1 MFLLSKTQA
10 LLLLY
15 LAHIGHFSSERTLYA
30 ELDLDQEAVRQ
41 ALAGLL
47 DHRLIR
53 RDSDGRLT
61 LARKDPALL
70 ENMAAMLRQTETP
83 SMLEFCLGRLSPQ
96 SGLEECEQVL
106 RYLDE
111 RMIGGSQTLLLC
123 LDLTLEKLLGWTLSS
138 GEHTHYVEL
147 VIVIQ
152 TMSLFLNKCL
162 RKAAL
167 LSDRAYRLTARHG
180 NARFQPIIVIL
191 RCYLRTFIDED
202 VAGDILL
209 FMEGVRELKNF
220 EDRDMRD
227 LVAYFEGLLHYV
239 RGEYGEVL
247 TCYERRPELQDWKF
261 HRLADILAL
270 CACRAAIMQ
279 RRFSV
284 ALGTCL
290 AARDAASLAGDRV
303 LAMFWRLH
311 MAFCLARM
319 GDLESALQNANSLF
333 MCISPRFNNKI
344 YIGAVRTIAI
354 IHYLYGRIASAY
366 YLLRR
371 ETLQA
376 MATNMS
382 FLPFE
387 DPIMLNVLLA
397 IEQAG
402 FPPLPYSNLDELL
415 PPLCSSPNRSLRS
428 AALRTKALRLAD
440 RHPLQASRL
449 LRDSLDEAKKIND
462 FREKTLSGL
471 ALATLYQRAGR
482 QEQAEALRRESVAD
496 LSTLPAPDMTL
507 WELDKCLC
515 GPAESGSETNVES
528 EAGGT
533 VYPDNAHP
541 AIERCATAIRALP
554 VADTL
559 SSMLNQLVQ
568 AVQAGLGAERV
579 MLFCRRSD
587 GSVGIEAQ
595 VGSDGQESTLAD
607 IGSLFGVSAWP
618 ELVEKG
624 LARGKGQSLFL
635 ALKVEERAAWG
646 ILLDSVRPSADY
658 LQLSSGD
665 WRELAAMLASEV
677 RACLRLARIQAEEVP
692 RRQMRSPAATVQVDQ
707 DTRTVIGPGLRGIM
721 EQVRHVAQ
729 TTASVL
735 LLGETGVGK
744 EVMARRIHQLSG
756 RKGAFVAVHPASTPE
771 TLFESEFFG
780 HEKGAFT
787 GASQQKI
794 GLIEM
799 ADEGTLFIDEVGD
812 VPPSIQSRLI
822 RVLQEQSFRRVG
834 GTSIIHSRFRLISA
848 TNKDLE
854 QEVREGRFRE
864 DLLYRISVVPLQI
877 PPLRQRRGDIVPL
890 AKTLLK
896 DFCKQYNRPVMTLSE
911 ENWARLRAYDW
922 PGNVRELKNFLERAV
937 ILNDVSTI
945 GDLHN
950 ARPTEVPSEG
960 VQGLEALF
968 EGFPTLDQLEERY
981 LRYVLRQTGGKVRGE
996 DGAET
1001 LLNIR
1006 RSTLYAKLKRH
1017 GITLGGV

>member
-1 MFLLSKTQA
+1 MFVFSKEQA

-15 LAHIGHFSSERTLYA
+15 LAHIGHFSHERALYA

-47 DHRLIR
+47 DRKLIR
-53 RDSDGRLT
+53 RDQQGRLSM
-61 LARKDPALL
+61 ARDEPALL
-70 ENMAAMLRQTETP
+70 EEMAAMLRQIEAPT
-83 SMLEFCLGRLSPQ
+83 MLEYCLSRLSPQ

-111 RMIGGSQTLLLC
+111 RMIGGNPSLSIC
-123 LDLTLEKLLGWTLSS
+123 LELTLEKLLGWTLPS
-138 GEHTHYVEL
+138 GEHTRYVEL

-152 TMSLFLNKCL
+152 TMCLFLNNFL

-167 LSDRAYRLTARHG
+167 LSDRTYRLTARHG

-209 FMEGVRELKNF
+209 FMEGLRELKSF
-220 EDRDMRD
+220 EDRDMQD

-239 RGEYGEVL
+239 RGEYAEVL
-247 TCYERRPELQDWKF
+247 ACYERRPDLQDWKY

-290 AARDAASLAGDRV
+290 AARDAASLSGDRV

-311 MAFCLARM
+311 ITFCLVRM
-319 GDLESALQNANSLF
+319 GDLDAALQNANSLF
-333 MCISPRFNNKI
+333 MCTSPKFNNKI

-366 YLLRR
+366 HLLRR

-376 MATNMS
+376 MAMNVP
-382 FLPFE
+382 FPPFE
-387 DPIMLNVLLA
+387 DPLMLNVLLA

-402 FPPLPYSNLDELL
+402 FPPLPCSNLEELL
-415 PPLCSSPNRSLRS
+415 PPLCVSPNRSLRS
-428 AALRTKALRLAD
+428 AALRTKALRLAK
-440 RHPLQASRL
+440 RHPVQASRL
-449 LRDSLDEAKKIND
+449 LRDSLDEASKVND

-471 ALATLYQRAGR
+471 ALAMQHERAGR
-482 QEQAEALRRESVAD
+482 LEQAAALRDKALVG
-496 LSTLPAPDMTL
+496 LSILPAPDMAL
-507 WELDKCLC
+507 WDLDRSLC
-515 GPAESGSETNVES
+515 GPAESGVEASAETET
-528 EAGGT
+528 GGPA
-533 VYPDNAHP
+533 YQDSAHP
-541 AIERCATAIRALP
+541 AVERCAVALRALP
-554 VADTL
+554 VEKGLPA
-559 SSMLNQLVQ
+559 MLERLLQ
-568 AVQAGLGAERV
+568 AVRLSLGADRAALLRV
-579 MLFCRRSD
+579 RGD
-587 GSVGIEAQ
+587 GSTGIEAQ
-595 VGSDGQESTLAD
+595 ARTDGQTLSASDVGSLSHSST
-607 IGSLFGVSAWP
+607 WP
-618 ELVEKG
+618 EHTG
-624 LARGKGQSLFL
+624 LTRGKGQRLL
-635 ALKVEERAAWG
+635 LTLKAEDNTTWG
-646 ILLDSVRPSADY
+646 LLLDNTHNDGDY
-658 LQLSSGD
+658 LHLGPGD
-665 WRELAAMLASEV
+665 WREIAAMLSSEV
-677 RACLRLARIQAEEVP
+677 RACLRLARVQEEAAP
-692 RRQMRSPAATVQVDQ
+692 WRQIRAQVDVTQ
-707 DTRTVIGPGLRGIM
+707 NEQEARPVIGPGLKEVM

-848 TNKDLE
+848 TNKDLS

-864 DLLYRISVVPLQI
+864 DLLYRISVVPLNI

-890 AKTLLK
+890 AKVLIGA
-896 DFCKQYNRPVMTLSE
+896 FCKRYGRPAIALSE
-911 ENWARLRAYDW
+911 AYWARLRAYDW
-922 PGNVRELKNFLERAV
+922 PGNVRELKNLLERAV
-937 ILNDVSTI
+937 ILNDFSAI
-945 GDLHN
+945 GELRN
-950 ARPTEVPSEG
+950 ARPAESA
-960 VQGLEALF
+960 QGIEALF
-968 EGFPTLDQLEERY
+968 EGFPSLDELEARY
-981 LRYVLRQTGGKVRGE
+981 LRYVLRQTGGRVRGE

-1017 GITLGGV
+1017 GITLGGESSK

>member
-1 MFLLSKTQA
+1 MFVFSRTQA

-15 LAHIGHFSSERTLYA
+15 LAHIGHFSQERSLYVD
-30 ELDLDQEAVRQ
+30 LDLDQEAVRQ

-47 DHRLIR
+47 DRRLIR
-53 RDSDGRLT
+53 RDPDGRL
-61 LARKDPALL
+61 AMAQDEPALL
-70 ENMAAMLRQTETP
+70 EKMAATLRQVEAPT
-83 SMLEFCLGRLSPQ
+83 MLEYCLGRLSPQ

-111 RMIGGSQTLLLC
+111 RMIGGSPALLIC
-123 LDLTLEKLLGWTLSS
+123 LELTLEKLLGWTLPS
-138 GEHTHYVEL
+138 GEHTRYVEL

-152 TMSLFLNKCL
+152 TMCLFLDNFL

-209 FMEGVRELKNF
+209 FMEGLRELKSF
-220 EDRDMRD
+220 EDRDMQD

-247 TCYERRPELQDWKF
+247 TCYERRPELQDWKY

-290 AARDAASLAGDRV
+290 SERDAASLAGDRV

-311 MAFCLARM
+311 ITFCLVRM
-319 GDLESALQNANSLF
+319 GDLDAALQNANSLF
-333 MCISPRFNNKI
+333 MCTSARFNNKI
-344 YIGAVRTIAI
+344 YIGAVRTLAI
-354 IHYLYGRIASAY
+354 IHYLHGRIPSAY

-371 ETLQA
+371 ETMQA
-376 MATNMS
+376 MAMNVP
-382 FLPFE
+382 LPPFE
-387 DPIMLNVLLA
+387 DPLMLNVLLA

-402 FPPLPYSNLDELL
+402 FPPLPGSNLEELL
-415 PPLCSSPNRSLRS
+415 PPLCASPNRSLRS
-428 AALRTKALRLAD
+428 AALRTKALRLAE

-449 LRDSLDEAKKIND
+449 LRDSLDEASKIND
-462 FREKTLSGL
+462 FREKTLSAL
-471 ALATLYQRAGR
+471 ALAAQYQRAGR
-482 QEQAEALRRESVAD
+482 LDQASALRQKALAELSV
-496 LSTLPAPDMTL
+496 LPVPDMSL
-507 WELDKCLC
+507 WDLDRCLC
-515 GPAESGSETNVES
+515 GPVENGVEAGAEA
-528 EAGGT
+528 EAGGAST
-533 VYPDNAHP
+533 SDSAHP
-541 AIERCATAIRALP
+541 AVERCAAALRALP
-554 VADTL
+554 VGTGL
-559 SSMLNQLVQ
+559 SVMLERLTQLVQ
-568 AVQAGLGAERV
+568 ASLGADRAV
-579 MLFCRRSD
+579 LFRIRGD
-587 GSVGIEAQ
+587 GSAGIEAQ
-595 VGSDGQESTLAD
+595 ASTDGQKFSAPD
-607 IGSLFGVSAWP
+607 IDSLPGFSAWP
-618 ELVEKG
+618 EHAG
-624 LARGKGQSLFL
+624 LARGKGQSLL
-635 ALKVEERAAWG
+635 LTLEVEDSSTWG
-646 ILLDSVRPSADY
+646 LLLDSMHGDGDY
-658 LQLSSGD
+658 LQLGPAD
-665 WRELAAMLASEV
+665 WREVAAMLSSEV
-677 RACLRLARIQAEEVP
+677 RSCLRLARVQDETVPWQQPGVQPEAEPGE
-692 RRQMRSPAATVQVDQ
+692 QE
-707 DTRTVIGPGLRGIM
+707 TRPVIGPGLKGVM

-834 GTSIIHSRFRLISA
+834 GTTVIHSRFRLISA
-848 TNKDLE
+848 TNKDLA

-864 DLLYRISVVPLQI
+864 DLLYRISVVPLRI

-890 AKTLLK
+890 AKMLIGA
-896 DFCKQYNRPVMTLSE
+896 FCKRYGRPAMTLSE
-911 ENWARLRAYDW
+911 EDWAALRAYDW
-922 PGNVRELKNFLERAV
+922 PGNVRELKNFLERSV
-937 ILNDVSTI
+937 ILNDFSAI
-945 GDLHN
+945 SGLRN
-950 ARPTEVPSEG
+950 PRPAEAAHEG
-960 VQGLEALF
+960 APGLEALF
-968 EGFPTLDQLEERY
+968 EGFPSLDELEARY
-981 LRYVLRQTGGKVRGE
+981 LRYVLRQTGGRVRGE

-1017 GITLGGV
+1017 GIAPGGA